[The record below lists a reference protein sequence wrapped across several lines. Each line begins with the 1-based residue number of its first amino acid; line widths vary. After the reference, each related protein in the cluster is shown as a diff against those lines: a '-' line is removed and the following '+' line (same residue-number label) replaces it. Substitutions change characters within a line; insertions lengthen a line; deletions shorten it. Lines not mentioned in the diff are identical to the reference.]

1 MKKRLISILLCG
13 ALVLSMAACGSKE
26 GAKKEE
32 TKTEETTKGNSGEAT
47 DKKYGLDMDSIVVAI
62 SSGYEPFCFDKDN
75 ELQGYDVDMWKEFEE
90 RTGIKVKW
98 ERADFFWSSW
108 IT

>member
-1 MKKRLISILLCG
+1 
-13 ALVLSMAACGSKE
+13 
-26 GAKKEE
+26 
-32 TKTEETTKGNSGEAT
+32 
-47 DKKYGLDMDSIVVAI
+47 MDSIVVAI

-98 ERADFFWSSW
+98 GTS
-108 IT
+108 